1 MHQSNGKIV
10 PKPIIA
16 YFLTVKLPIVL
27 YGSVSERDLAKEIF
41 PLSVLSKINSYA
53 NGALAL
59 ALCLT
64 LFAAGCATPPP
75 ASDRVE
81 VEAFE
86 KVNDPYEPFNRS
98 MLDFNLAVDKVVLRP
113 VTSLYRAT
121 VPDSLQDNFHN
132 FLENLRSPV
141 IFFNDMLQGEFD
153 RAGTTLARF
162 VINSTIGLLGFNDFA
177 TENGIEKHAEDFGQ
191 TLASWDVESGPYLVL
206 PIFGP
211 SNPRDGIGL
220 LGDILLDPFTWFAPL
235 EVRIGRA
242 ALTTVDKRSQKY
254 NQINDLEKNSLDLYS
269 AIRSLYR
276 QRRSD
281 EIRNGVPTANDPVPG
296 GLSDL
301 PAKIIRTQQDNAR
314 IAEK

>member
-1 MHQSNGKIV
+1 MSLLGKI
-10 PKPIIA
+10 KS
-16 YFLTVKLPIVL
+16 F
-27 YGSVSERDLAKEIF
+27 
-41 PLSVLSKINSYA
+41 A

-64 LFAAGCATPPP
+64 LLAAGCATPPP

-113 VTSLYRAT
+113 ITSLYRAT

-141 IFFNDMLQGEFD
+141 ILVNDILQGEFQ
-153 RAGTTLARF
+153 RAGTTLVRF
-162 VINSTIGLLGFNDFA
+162 AINSTIGLLGFNDFA
-177 TENGIEKHAEDFGQ
+177 TENGVEKHAEDFGQ

-220 LGDILLDPFTWFAPL
+220 LGDILMDPFTWLAPL

-254 NQINDLEKNSLDLYS
+254 NQINDLRKNSLDLYS

-301 PAKIIRTQQDNAR
+301 PSKVIQSRQNNASL
-314 IAEK
+314 AEK

>member
-1 MHQSNGKIV
+1 MN
-10 PKPIIA
+10 
-16 YFLTVKLPIVL
+16 LPIVS
-27 YGSVSERDLAKEIF
+27 YGSVSERGLAKEIF
-41 PLSVLSKINSYA
+41 PLNVLGKIKSYA

-64 LFAAGCATPPP
+64 LLAAGCATPPP
-75 ASDRVE
+75 ATDRVE

-141 IFFNDMLQGEFD
+141 IFVNDILQGEFD
-153 RAGTTLARF
+153 RAGTTLVRF
-162 VINSTIGLLGFNDFA
+162 LINSTIGLLGFNDFA
-177 TENGIEKHAEDFGQ
+177 TENGVEKHAEDFGQ
-191 TLASWDVESGPYLVL
+191 TLASWDVGSGPYLVL

-220 LGDILLDPFTWFAPL
+220 LGDILMDPFTWLAPL
-235 EVRIGRA
+235 EVRVGRS

-276 QRRSD
+276 QRRTD
-281 EIRNGVPTANDPVPG
+281 EIRNGIPTANDPAPG

-301 PAKIIRTQQDNAR
+301 PAKIIRTHQDNAR